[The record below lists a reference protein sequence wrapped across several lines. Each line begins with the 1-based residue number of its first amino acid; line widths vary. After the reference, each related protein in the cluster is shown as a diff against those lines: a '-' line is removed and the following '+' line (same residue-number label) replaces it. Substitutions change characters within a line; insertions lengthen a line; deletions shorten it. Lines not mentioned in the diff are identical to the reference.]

1 MNSTRVIYDTSAI
14 LSSMT
19 PAPNRGSIVWH
30 WMESGLVQTIVSD
43 YLIDELVAKLAEP
56 RFRLRPEEQASIIT
70 EYLQHTLAFD
80 QVPQSGAHC
89 RDPEDIPILDLA
101 IWQQVDAIIT
111 TDPDLLELDGEF
123 TFRIINPA
131 GFQQLLDSN
140 RR

>member
-1 MNSTRVIYDTSAI
+1 MNITRAIFDTSAI

-19 PAPNRGSIVWH
+19 PAPNRGSIIWN
-30 WMESGLVQTIVSD
+30 WMETSLVQAIVSD
-43 YLIDELVAKLAEP
+43 YLIDELATNLAEP
-56 RFRLRPEEQASIIT
+56 RFRLNPEQQASIIT

-89 RDPEDIPILDLA
+89 RDPEDVPVLDLA

-123 TFRIINPA
+123 TFRIVNPA
-131 GFQQLLDSN
+131 GFQQLLTD
-140 RR
+140 RRR